1 MIARAV
7 EAPGSMPSR
16 EVLSALL
23 ARSAAGDTEAFA
35 EFYDATC
42 HVAYRWAR
50 CSLGD
55 VATAEQAVLQLYV
68 AAWQR
73 AGQHHASGL
82 SPLAWLLA
90 LPASAASDTAA

>member
-1 MIARAV
+1 MTAPSV

-23 ARSAAGDTEAFA
+23 VRSAAGDQEAFA
-35 EFYDATC
+35 QFYDATC
-42 HVAYRWAR
+42 HIAYRWAR

-55 VATAEQAVLQLYV
+55 AATAEQAVLRLYV
-68 AAWQR
+68 AAWRR
-73 AGQHHASGL
+73 AGQHPASGL

-90 LPASAASDTAA
+90 LPASAASGTAA